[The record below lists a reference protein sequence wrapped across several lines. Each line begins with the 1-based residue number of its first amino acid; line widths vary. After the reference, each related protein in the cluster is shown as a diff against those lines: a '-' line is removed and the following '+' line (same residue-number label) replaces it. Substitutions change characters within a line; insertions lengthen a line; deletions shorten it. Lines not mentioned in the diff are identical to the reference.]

1 MLLSDLWISFVSI
14 LDDILAAL
22 AYLVIRLDLLLRKL
36 GLWTPVIIFVIGL
49 IVIVRKHR
57 D

>member
-1 MLLSDLWISFVSI
+1 MLLSDLWMSFVSI

-22 AYLVIRLDLLLRKL
+22 AYSVIQLDLLLRKL